1 MTLASPCVGIC
12 KLDETTGWCIGC
24 ARTGDEIADWRSRN
38 EAARKEVWDEL
49 PARFEALGV
58 SCRRLPWSTDEIR
71 DFVVQSLQSGR
82 GAWVAGVVGAV
93 AEFTPK
99 PHGQV
104 TTRTSGDTVIA
115 QTDGGA
121 LRFCIDDSV
130 RALTFES
137 ATVPLEKARIV
148 LAVKRERGRP
158 GLADA
163 LTALGLDIGAIHE
176 TDRQAALFDMGLGRK
191 EARFTV
197 RCTPG
202 RAFDALTGAL
212 GTTFPANM
220 AQIGPGLLAKSPTR
234 VVETALGRIEVSAP
248 IPAPGGTSPSG
259 PHTHLLPDHLATKR
273 ALPPGMDLPRAYLPG
288 AVFYPQH

>member
-12 KLDETTGWCIGC
+12 KLDDATGWCIGC
-24 ARTGDEIADWRSRN
+24 ARTGVEIADWRTRGDAIR
-38 EAARKEVWDEL
+38 AAVWKEL

-58 SCRRLPWSTDEIR
+58 ACRRLPWTTDDIR
-71 DFVVQSLQSGR
+71 NFVVHSLQSDR
-82 GAWVAGVVGAV
+82 GTWVAGVVGAV
-93 AEFTPK
+93 AEFSPK
-99 PHGQV
+99 PHRQI
-104 TTRTSGDTVIA
+104 TAWTCGDTVIA
-115 QTDGGA
+115 RTEGGA
-121 LRFCIDDSV
+121 LRFCINDAV

-137 ATVPLEKARIV
+137 ASVPLARARIV
-148 LAVKRERGRP
+148 LAVKREQGRP

-163 LTALGLDIGAIHE
+163 LTALGPDSGAIHE
-176 TDRQAALFDMGLGRK
+176 MDRQTALFDMGLGRK

-202 RAFDALTGAL
+202 RAYDALTRAL

-220 AQIGPGLLAKSPTR
+220 AQIGPGLLAESPTR
-234 VVETALGRIEVSAP
+234 VVETALGRIEVNAS
-248 IPAPGGTSPSG
+248 IPAPGGTSPGG
-259 PHTHLLPDHLATKR
+259 PHTHLLPDHLATER